1 MKPRHSSSVIL
12 VWRVA
17 EVEAKRL
24 NAQEIEPVHLLIG
37 LCKVVDLDL
46 PALVSKNTP
55 DRDAILEELLREVR
69 KLRRVFATAQV
80 DARALRRSLRGTPL
94 DRRFQL
100 PESEILHRSSSTR
113 KVFADA
119 EHVAQ
124 LAGAAVYPVHLL
136 YAASLHEDETQDR
149 AFQKLRIDKKRL
161 RAVAHR
167 ELLSRAPDVP
177 SGERNG
183 VTWN

>member
-1 MKPRHSSSVIL
+1 MNPRHSSSLIL
-12 VWRVA
+12 VWRIA

-80 DARALRRSLRGTPL
+80 DARAFRRTLRGTPL

-100 PESEILHRSSSTR
+100 PESANLHRSSLTR
-113 KVFADA
+113 EAFADA

-124 LAGAAVYPVHLL
+124 LTGGVVYPVHLL
-136 YAASLHEDETQDR
+136 YAACLHEDEARDR
-149 AFQKLRIDKKRL
+149 AVRELGIDKKRL

-167 ELLSRAPDVP
+167 EIIPQAPHVAP
-177 SGERNG
+177 GER
-183 VTWN
+183 TKIPWN